1 MFAPH
6 TAGTQEKALLKW
18 PGSSRLARG
27 KRFGSVLFGRQQA
40 GPQAQCGGRL
50 PPPAARRSTSFW
62 GLRASGGPQASPSRL
77 PGRSLRVRWICL
89 VLWGGGGGSGS
100 SSSNTL
106 GTVGSRAGH
115 GAPLEAFH
123 LVGLFQK
130 DLTQDDPH
138 WGVSLDGEAQC
149 FQGPKGRIHFP
160 FGYTLVEGAD
170 LEVTIRAPRV
180 PESG

>member
-6 TAGTQEKALLKW
+6 TAGVQEKALLKR

-27 KRFGSVLFGRQQA
+27 KRFSSVLFGRQQA

-50 PPPAARRSTSFW
+50 SLLAARRSTSFW
-62 GLRASGGPQASPSRL
+62 GLRASGGPQASPSHL
-77 PGRSLRVRWICL
+77 PGRALQVGWIRL
-89 VLWGGGGGSGS
+89 VLWGSGS
-100 SSSNTL
+100 SSNTTL

-115 GAPLEAFH
+115 GAPLETFH

-130 DLTQDDPH
+130 NLTQDDPH
-138 WGVSLDGEAQC
+138 RGVSLDGESQC

-160 FGYTLVEGAD
+160 LSHTLVEGAN

>member
-1 MFAPH
+1 MFAPQ
-6 TAGTQEKALLKW
+6 TAGAQEKALLKR
-18 PGSSRLARG
+18 PGSSRPARG

-50 PPPAARRSTSFW
+50 SPLAARRSTSFW
-62 GLRASGGPQASPSRL
+62 GLRASGGPQASPSHL
-77 PGRSLRVRWICL
+77 PGRTLWVGWICL
-89 VLWGGGGGSGS
+89 VLWGGGGS
-100 SSSNTL
+100 SSSDTTL

-115 GAPLEAFH
+115 GAPLETFH

-130 DLTQDDPH
+130 NLTQDDPH
-138 WGVSLDGEAQC
+138 RGVSLDGEAQC

-160 FGYTLVEGAD
+160 LGHTLVEGAN